1 MKLNLKEITY
11 CAAEC
16 KRQKSGE
23 MSVARMCEG
32 LHFLK
37 HLKPK
42 FANSTHSAA
51 LILVDIIEELGKIVE
66 PVDNQSGFRQQNIT
80 FADYSNALDWSLIIP
95 QLTNLCEA
103 LVDDAVDEAEFYQ
116 QFQQIHPFKDG
127 NGRVGAL
134 LYSHLIGRLEVPP
147 EFKK

>member
-1 MKLNLKEITY
+1 MKLNLEEITY

-23 MSVARMCEG
+23 MSVARMCEAMMYLKNAANG
-32 LHFLK
+32 LWLGTDK
-37 HLKPK
+37 ENWLLAIK
-42 FANSTHSAA
+42 
-51 LILVDIIEELGKIVE
+51 ELGKIVE
-66 PVDNQSGFRQQNIT
+66 PTDNQNGFRQQSAT
-80 FADYSNALDWSLIIP
+80 FADCSSALDWTLIIP

-103 LVDDAVDEAEFYQ
+103 LFDEAIDAAEFYQ
-116 QFQQIHPFKDG
+116 QFQEIHPFKDG